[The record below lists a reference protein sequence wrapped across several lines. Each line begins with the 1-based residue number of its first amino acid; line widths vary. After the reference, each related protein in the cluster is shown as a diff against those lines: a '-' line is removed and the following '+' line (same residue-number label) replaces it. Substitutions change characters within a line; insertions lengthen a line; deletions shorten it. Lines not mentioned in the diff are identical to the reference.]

1 MFKKTDID
9 ENRTEPS
16 LTPRMPRETP
26 TAAPPAPAP
35 ERPKERA
42 MIGASITIKGDLAG
56 EEDLLIQGT
65 VEGTIS
71 LRDHLV
77 TVGKEGRLNAT
88 VHARSITV
96 QGKVQGDLNGNEQVV
111 VERSGIVSGNIIAPR
126 VTLENGCQ
134 FNGSVD
140 MKVEAADSAKA
151 ASNVADLKPVAAT
164 KDEASP
170 ASPPK
175 PPASNGGSRDSRRQ
189 INP

>member
-1 MFKKTDID
+1 
-9 ENRTEPS
+9 
-16 LTPRMPRETP
+16 
-26 TAAPPAPAP
+26 
-35 ERPKERA
+35 